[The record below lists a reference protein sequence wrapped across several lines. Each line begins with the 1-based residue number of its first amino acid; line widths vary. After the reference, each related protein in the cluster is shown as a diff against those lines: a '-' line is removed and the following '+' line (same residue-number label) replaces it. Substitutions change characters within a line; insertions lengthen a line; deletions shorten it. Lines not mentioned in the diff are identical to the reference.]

1 MFDRSGYD
9 GPPAWWTA
17 RQERRL
23 ARRPCDEYGTPR
35 EDDFEEEEEESPEEE
50 EEESPEEATAR
61 AEAAEAHWASVLAFL
76 RSRKLIR

>member
-1 MFDRSGYD
+1 MFDSSDYD

-23 ARRPCDEYGTPR
+23 ARRRGDEYGSPR
-35 EDDFEEEEEESPEEE
+35 EEDFEEESPEEE
-50 EEESPEEATAR
+50 DDSEESPEEAAAR
-61 AEAAEAHWASVLAFL
+61 AEAAEAHWQSVLAFL